1 MYLYL
6 FFSKTF
12 LYKKFFSEV
21 VAFLLKDN
29 LFTLSSVYFSLLSN
43 SLVSYSLLLLPTS
56 CILLNVLW
64 QKNCSSLWWW
74 TRKSKLSK
82 LQSLP
87 SPFLKKLYFLPHW
100 CLQVEW
106 IWLRG
111 NLWIVEGERSSLVNS
126 NWNLALYLS
135 RFKPLWKM
143 CLYWI
148 FW

>member
-12 LYKKFFSEV
+12 LYKFLSEV

-29 LFTLSSVYFSLLSN
+29 LFTLSSVYFSVLSN

-87 SPFLKKLYFLPHW
+87 FPFLKKLYFLPHW

-126 NWNLALYLS
+126 NWNLPLYLS